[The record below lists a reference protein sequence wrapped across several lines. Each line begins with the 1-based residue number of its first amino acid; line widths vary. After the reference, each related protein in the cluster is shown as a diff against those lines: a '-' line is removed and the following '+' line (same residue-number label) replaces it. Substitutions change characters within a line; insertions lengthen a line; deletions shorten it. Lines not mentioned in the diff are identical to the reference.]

1 MKTATSLLRLS
12 VHTKGKRWY
21 ALCMDGAVA
30 YYRVSTR
37 QQQRSGLGI
46 EAQRAAVTR
55 FAEVESIQIIAE
67 YVEAETG
74 KGADALDRRP
84 QLAAALAAAKVAKC
98 CVLVSKLDRLS
109 RDVAFVAGLMA
120 QRVPFIVSELGRDA
134 DPFMLHLYAA
144 LAEKERRLISER
156 TRAALAVRKATGARL
171 GNPSNIREAGG
182 IGRTALIQAADEHAR
197 GLLPLLRTLRTEGTI
212 TIGGVTRSLNDRRVP
227 TARGSRWHVS
237 SVANLLARAQ
247 KLGSDASRPL
257 IGGRCK
263 V

>member
-1 MKTATSLLRLS
+1 
-12 VHTKGKRWY
+12 
-21 ALCMDGAVA
+21 MDCAVA
-30 YYRVSTR
+30 YLRVSTR

-46 EAQRAAVTR
+46 EAQRATIAR
-55 FAEVESIQIIAE
+55 FAEAESIQIIAE

-84 QLAAALAAAKVAKC
+84 QLAAALAAARAGKC

-120 QRVPFIVSELGRDA
+120 QRVPFIVAELGRDA

-156 TRAALAVRKATGARL
+156 TKAALAVRKATGAKL
-171 GNPSNIREAGG
+171 GNPSNIGEAGD
-182 IGRTALIQAADEHAR
+182 IGRTALIEAADEQAR
-197 GLLPLLRTLRTEGTI
+197 SLLPLLRTLRAEGTI
-212 TIGGVTRSLNDRRVP
+212 TIGAITRSLNVRKIP

-247 KLGSDASRPL
+247 KL
-257 IGGRCK
+257 
-263 V
+263 